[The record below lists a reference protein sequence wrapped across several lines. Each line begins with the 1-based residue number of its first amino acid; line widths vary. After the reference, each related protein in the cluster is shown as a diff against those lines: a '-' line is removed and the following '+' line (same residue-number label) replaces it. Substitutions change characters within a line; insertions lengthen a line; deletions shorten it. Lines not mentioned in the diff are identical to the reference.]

1 MDNLFLK
8 ELTDYTTDLYDLLFL
23 ADPSQEQID
32 TYLNKSTIYGAYNK
46 SEELIGVYVLYPIN
60 SENVE
65 IKNIAVK
72 EDFQRSG
79 VGTVLLRDAINRAKT
94 LGFRKINIGTA
105 NSSIHQ
111 LYLYQKEGFEIDY
124 VIKNFFVDN
133 YNESIIENGIQ
144 AKDMIMLVKHLY

>member
-32 TYLNKSTIYGAYNK
+32 TYLNKSIIYGAYNK
-46 SEELIGVYVLYPIN
+46 SEELIGVYVLYLID

-94 LGFRKINIGTA
+94 LGFRKIHIGTA

-133 YNESIIENGIQ
+133 YNESIIENDIQ